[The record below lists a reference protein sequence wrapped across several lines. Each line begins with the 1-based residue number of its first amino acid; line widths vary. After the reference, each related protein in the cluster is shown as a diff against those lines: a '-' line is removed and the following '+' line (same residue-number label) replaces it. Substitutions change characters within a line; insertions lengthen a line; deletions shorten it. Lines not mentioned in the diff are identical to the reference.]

1 MNIQKGNQ
9 VFHDIAIYFLK
20 HLCLCG
26 KGLEVESSWFHYIF
40 VTVLLVSGPL
50 KKAAEQICLV
60 WDLVVALWGKLN
72 DEQEE
77 DDEGRKDQTHKVI
90 LYLNKS
96 LCLNAILMTYHY
108 PDLLTVAEANFQ
120 PIRST
125 TKIWMVTRHQ
135 YRISAL
141 VFQTSFRGETS
152 TCMKT
157 SRNIGCP
164 RLHTIRLLAH
174 QYRKTTFTY

>member
-1 MNIQKGNQ
+1 MNIQKGNL
-9 VFHDIAIYFLK
+9 VFHDIGIYFLK

-50 KKAAEQICLV
+50 KEAAEQICLV

-108 PDLLTVAEANFQ
+108 PDLTSASDWMKQISHAARPV
-120 PIRST
+120 RST
-125 TKIWMVTRHQ
+125 SRIWVVIRH
-135 YRISAL
+135 
-141 VFQTSFRGETS
+141 
-152 TCMKT
+152 
-157 SRNIGCP
+157 
-164 RLHTIRLLAH
+164 
-174 QYRKTTFTY
+174 